1 MAKKEISYN
10 EAISEVEKILEE
22 IDSEKLNLDD
32 LSEKVK
38 RATELINLC
47 KEKLTKVDAEI
58 EKLLEKM
65 E

>member
-10 EAISEVEKILEE
+10 EAMSEVEKILEE
-22 IDSEKLNLDD
+22 IDSEKLDLDN

-38 RATELINLC
+38 RATELLNLC
-47 KEKLTKVDAEI
+47 KEKLTKVDLEI